1 MKHQRHLAAGLAAT
15 LTLAFT
21 TSVAICAGTRAVK
34 AQTTASPHVSLK
46 EPGSVGAES
55 GRVKSRV

>member
-55 GRVKSRV
+55 G